1 MEGFQD
7 SILYEDDN
15 RLAVN
20 KPHNTV
26 MHTTNP
32 KDIAIQDYLDV
43 YCKDLKN
50 QTFKPSFGYRLDKDT
65 TGVLIAAKTFPAL
78 QFINK
83 IIREREVS
91 KNYIALV
98 AGAFPKHV
106 IIDKALEKKYNEK
119 FGKGQT
125 VVNERYGDRAISECW
140 LEKTVNNPALG
151 EISLIKVK
159 IQT

>member
-1 MEGFQD
+1 MEGFKD

-15 RLAVN
+15 RLAIN
-20 KPHNTV
+20 KPYNTV
-26 MHTTNP
+26 MHTTDP
-32 KDIAIQDYLDV
+32 GDIAIQDYLNA

-83 IIREREVS
+83 IIRDREVS

-98 AGAFPKHV
+98 VGKFPDHV
-106 IIDKALEKKYNEK
+106 IIDKALEKQFNEK
-119 FGKGQT
+119 T
-125 VVNERYGDRAISECW
+125 
-140 LEKTVNNPALG
+140 
-151 EISLIKVK
+151 
-159 IQT
+159 